1 MKMITAVTNTG
12 FARYV
17 TIEVAGTLKANGGDI
32 GGGSENLVICRRKLT
47 MTYHKVTG
55 PLMANSHPGSYCGQD
70 AYSDMLVTECK
81 ECGVSETGRKI
92 NGSYKKM

>member
-32 GGGSENLVICRRKLT
+32 GGGSENLVICQKENNDRR
-47 MTYHKVTG
+47 
-55 PLMANSHPGSYCGQD
+55 
-70 AYSDMLVTECK
+70 EEK
-81 ECGVSETGRKI
+81 EK
-92 NGSYKKM
+92 

>member
-32 GGGSENLVICRRKLT
+32 GGGSENLVICRKEIDDDISESNRTADGKQ
-47 MTYHKVTG
+47 
-55 PLMANSHPGSYCGQD
+55 SSGQ
-70 AYSDMLVTECK
+70 LLR
-81 ECGVSETGRKI
+81 TGRI
-92 NGSYKKM
+92 

>member
-32 GGGSENLVICRRKLT
+32 GGGSENLVICR
-47 MTYHKVTG
+47 
-55 PLMANSHPGSYCGQD
+55 
-70 AYSDMLVTECK
+70 K
-81 ECGVSETGRKI
+81 EISNDISESNRTADGEQSSRQLLRTGRI
-92 NGSYKKM
+92 

>member
-32 GGGSENLVICRRKLT
+32 GGGSENLVICRKEIDDDISESNRTADGKQ
-47 MTYHKVTG
+47 
-55 PLMANSHPGSYCGQD
+55 PSGQ
-70 AYSDMLVTECK
+70 LLR
-81 ECGVSETGRKI
+81 TGRI
-92 NGSYKKM
+92 

>member
-32 GGGSENLVICRRKLT
+32 GGGSENLVICR
-47 MTYHKVTG
+47 
-55 PLMANSHPGSYCGQD
+55 
-70 AYSDMLVTECK
+70 K
-81 ECGVSETGRKI
+81 EIDDDISESNRTADGKQSSRQLLRTGRI
-92 NGSYKKM
+92 

>member
-32 GGGSENLVICRRKLT
+32 GGGSENLVICR
-47 MTYHKVTG
+47 
-55 PLMANSHPGSYCGQD
+55 
-70 AYSDMLVTECK
+70 K
-81 ECGVSETGRKI
+81 EIDDDISESNRTTDGKQSSRQLLRTGRI
-92 NGSYKKM
+92 